1 MLKRRSRAGQ
11 EVEEVWANEQAQGP
25 MASELSRLI
34 EDQLKKTNYTP
45 VRADEES
52 TAPDLPENDAL
63 AGADGDGRRVLMGAL
78 RVEARVKEQQAE
90 RAAGS
95 FKRVVCIG
103 GGIGLVIIVWVL
115 LVVQSRSGPAV
126 ALQPNPKS
134 SSLAHGPPL
143 PPAPDVPH
151 PPPTPA
157 PDPPESPGQPAGPT
171 PPAPPGSPAA
181 PTAQDSPP
189 DVAALLSPTLPQTPS
204 PPSPLDT
211 ANPPS
216 ALTAPPDPQTLSP
229 QPSPAPA
236 APGQANVSALQPQP
250 PALQQSPPSTSIPP
264 EPTQQSTP
272 PPAPPWP
279 PAPAAGAKQTPS
291 PPSSVTPTPPAMAQ
305 PSLGTPPGVPVYL
318 GEGAYEVVQGGH
330 ADHPIRSGEEE
341 AQEDGEVDSVE
352 AAEAA
357 LLAHVGSRWHVPG
370 SNNSSTGNSSTG
382 NSSVTRDNMQ
392 SPTLTLEG
400 DAASEDDEV
409 EQDEMDLP
417 G

>member
-1 MLKRRSRAGQ
+1 MPPKGRQKGAKRKRFVSNLAPFIYDAPAPDAVPPEYVKLRYTSHTASQVARVTVMWFRLAFREVPAELAAARCWRWPAVPTELSISLIKEAVHRRHRGTALDLTMWLNTVQPAASLQDVDDGCTLRELGVKGLAAGQ
-11 EVEEVWANEQAQGP
+11 PELLPLIQVFYDFTAPLCDDAIASGP

-115 LVVQSRSGPAV
+115 LVVQSRSGPGCSCSDLCGTV
-126 ALQPNPKS
+126 
-134 SSLAHGPPL
+134 H
-143 PPAPDVPH
+143 AP
-151 PPPTPA
+151 
-157 PDPPESPGQPAGPT
+157 
-171 PPAPPGSPAA
+171 
-181 PTAQDSPP
+181 
-189 DVAALLSPTLPQTPS
+189 
-204 PPSPLDT
+204 
-211 ANPPS
+211 
-216 ALTAPPDPQTLSP
+216 
-229 QPSPAPA
+229 
-236 APGQANVSALQPQP
+236 
-250 PALQQSPPSTSIPP
+250 
-264 EPTQQSTP
+264 
-272 PPAPPWP
+272 
-279 PAPAAGAKQTPS
+279 
-291 PPSSVTPTPPAMAQ
+291 
-305 PSLGTPPGVPVYL
+305 

-370 SNNSSTGNSSTG
+370 SNNTG
-382 NSSVTRDNMQ
+382 NSSVTRDDVQ
-392 SPTLTLEG
+392 SPTLNLEG

-409 EQDEMDLP
+409 EQDGMDLL